1 MTGFRQVF
9 SDEKG
14 NISAARIFFAV
25 WTVIIIWAA
34 WHGPAEAFW
43 PLAAS
48 VMIGLL
54 SWAAGPRIAQY
65 LAPQVGRV
73 ASAAAEAAKKQYDN
87 LWEDDERG
95 DMRRR

>member
-1 MTGFRQVF
+1 MLRQLF
-9 SDEKG
+9 CDEKG
-14 NISAARIFFAV
+14 SLSAARIFFAV
-25 WTVIIIWAA
+25 WTGIVVWAA
-34 WHGPAEAFW
+34 WHDPAEAFW

-65 LAPQVGRV
+65 LAPQVGKV
-73 ASAAAEAAKKQYDN
+73 ASAVGTAAKKQYDN

-95 DMRRR
+95 DLRRR